1 MMNKKIGIHLLT
13 AYPPSNPN
21 RDETGQ
27 PKTAYV
33 GGKLRQR
40 ISSQCIKRAW
50 RISDVFQSLE
60 ANFSTR
66 TREIGK
72 LAFDRMVA
80 AGMKDAL
87 AKKNA
92 EAIAT
97 AFGKV
102 EAGKLRNKE
111 VVVVGHEERAAV
123 EALCDQLVAEAREI
137 TKEEAE
143 ALPRETRSID
153 VALFGRMRASRP
165 EVNVDA
171 AVAVSHPLTVGVS
184 KIEDDLWTSVDDL
197 QTDEDTGS
205 GGMGNVE
212 FGSGTYYTYV
222 EIDVA
227 TLVRS
232 LEGDVEQARKAVS
245 ALVKAA
251 ATVTPGGFKNSFGN
265 AVRASYVRVEVGEP
279 SGNLMMAAFEKPAE
293 STQKAIE
300 TLSEAARCQAN
311 GFGLTQDAKEFIPGK
326 MDVSLADLMNLAEAA
341 VA

>member
-1 MMNKKIGIHLLT
+1 MNKKIGIHLLT
-13 AYPPSNPN
+13 AFPPSNPN

-72 LAFDRMVA
+72 LAFDRMMA
-80 AGMKDAL
+80 AGMKDEL

-111 VVVVGHEERAAV
+111 VVVLGHEELAAV
-123 EALCDQLVAEAREI
+123 EALCDVLISEDRAMTEAEA
-137 TKEEAE
+137 K

-171 AVAVSHPLTVGVS
+171 SVAVSHPLTVGVS

-197 QTDEDTGS
+197 QPAEDIGS

-212 FGSGTYYTYV
+212 FGSGTYYTYIEV
-222 EIDVA
+222 NVGTLLRSLHGDVA
-227 TLVRS
+227 
-232 LEGDVEQARKAVS
+232 QAKQAVA

-265 AVRASYVRVEVGEP
+265 AVRASFVRVEVGEP
-279 SGNLMMAAFEKPAE
+279 SGNLMMNAFEKPADG
-293 STQKAIE
+293 TGKAIE
-300 TLSEAARCQAN
+300 ALQTAAIAQAT
-311 GFGLTQDAKEFIPGK
+311 GFALDQVAKEFIPGK
-326 MDVSLADLMNLAEAA
+326 TDVSLADLMALAESA

>member
-1 MMNKKIGIHLLT
+1 MNKKIGIHLLT
-13 AYPPSNPN
+13 AFPPSNPN

-50 RISDVFQSLE
+50 RVSDIFQSLE

-72 LAFDRMVA
+72 LSFDRMMA
-80 AGMKDAL
+80 AGMKDEL

-92 EAIAT
+92 EAIAS

-111 VVVVGHEERAAV
+111 VVVVGHEEREAV
-123 EALCDQLVAEAREI
+123 EALCDVLASEDRAITEAEA
-137 TKEEAE
+137 K

-171 AVAVSHPLTVGVS
+171 SVAVSHPLTVGVS
-184 KIEDDLWTSVDDL
+184 KIEDDSWTSVDDL
-197 QTDEDTGS
+197 QSAEDTGS

-222 EIDVA
+222 EIDVR
-227 TLVRS
+227 TLLRS
-232 LEGDVEQARKAVS
+232 LCGDIQQAKQAVA
-245 ALVKAA
+245 ALIKAA

-265 AVRASYVRVEVGEP
+265 AVRASYVRVEIGEP
-279 SGNLMMAAFEKPAE
+279 SGNLMMNAFEKPAE
-293 STQKAIE
+293 STEEAIKA
-300 TLSEAARCQAN
+300 LQAAAIAQTA
-311 GFGLTQDAKEFIPGK
+311 GFALDQVAKEFMPGK